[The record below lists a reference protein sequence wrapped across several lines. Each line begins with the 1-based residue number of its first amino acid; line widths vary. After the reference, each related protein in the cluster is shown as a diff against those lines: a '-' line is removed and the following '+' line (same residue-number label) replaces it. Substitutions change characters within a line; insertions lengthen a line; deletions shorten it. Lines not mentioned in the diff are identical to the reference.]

1 MNIKYNVTKLKDNSV
16 GEVKDFVSI
25 EEPLE
30 MNIRFLSN
38 GKWITENIS
47 ITMRTPGNDEELIS
61 GFLFNE
67 RIVEKFSEI
76 TKIEKDGEK
85 VGDYNIQNKI
95 IAFINSTKNIDIGKL
110 KRNFVTNSSCG
121 VCGKT
126 SLDSIE
132 VIKNE
137 KLDLSFPKVKK
148 EVIMESPKLL
158 MNEQSEFSKTG
169 GIHASALINESGK
182 TIATKED
189 VGRHNALDKL
199 IGHAHRKKLIDNR
212 SQFIACSGRL
222 NFELVQKGLM
232 SNIGLMVGVGAP
244 TSLAIDLAKRFG
256 MTLLGFVKKNSFNIY
271 THKQRI
277 DFKD

>member
-1 MNIKYNVTKLKDNSV
+1 MDIKYNVIKLKENKKKEIKDNVSV
-16 GEVKDFVSI
+16 

-30 MNIRFLSN
+30 MNLRFKKN
-38 GKWITENIS
+38 GNWQTENLS
-47 ITMRTPGNDEELIS
+47 ITMRTPGNDEDLIA

-67 RIVEKFSEI
+67 RIIENI
-76 TKIEKDGEK
+76 NQLIKIEKQGDK

-95 IAFINSTKNIDIGKL
+95 EATIDNINNIDIGKL
-110 KRNFVTNSSCG
+110 KRNFLTNSSCG

-126 SLDSIE
+126 SLDTVE

-137 KLDLSFPKVKK
+137 KLNLSFPKISKK
-148 EVIMESPKLL
+148 IIMKSPELL
-158 MNEQSEFSKTG
+158 ISEQSEFSKTG
-169 GIHASALINESGK
+169 GIHASSLIDDAGK
-182 TIATKED
+182 VFITRED

-199 IGHAHRKKLIDNR
+199 IGYAHKKKLIDNR

-222 NFELVQKGLM
+222 NFELIQKALM
-232 SNIGLMVGVGAP
+232 SNIAIMAGVGAP

-271 THKQRI
+271 TNKERI
-277 DFKD
+277 IL